1 MDILNNEKNLG
12 KIETNQI
19 LNETKMTDKKARA
32 SDKKHLLIKYTQL
45 NRSCDTRFKNDD
57 VF

>member
-1 MDILNNEKNLG
+1 MDILNNEKNVG
-12 KIETNQI
+12 EIETNQI

-45 NRSCDTRFKNDD
+45 NRCDTRFKNDD

>member
-1 MDILNNEKNLG
+1 MDILNNEKNVG
-12 KIETNQI
+12 EIETNQI

-45 NRSCDTRFKNDD
+45 NRCDTRFKNDD
-57 VF
+57 VL

>member
-1 MDILNNEKNLG
+1 MDILNNEKNVG
-12 KIETNQI
+12 EIETNLI

-32 SDKKHLLIKYTQL
+32 SDKIIITFIHIMNL
-45 NRSCDTRFKNDD
+45 